1 MFCPLCKSEFRQGFT
16 KCSDCHISLL
26 ATADEAER
34 VPTGCFWVGSDR
46 KECNHILT
54 SLAEAGIPQI
64 SKELVKSEPWPWI
77 SFLLVRFMRPRPTYE
92 LKIWILQSDLD
103 RARQAAPEVVAASDD

>member
-16 KCSDCHISLL
+16 KCSDCQISLL

-34 VPTGCFWVGSDR
+34 VSTECFWAGSNR
-46 KECNHILT
+46 KECNRILT
-54 SLAEAGIPQI
+54 ALAQAGIPQL
-64 SKELVKSEPWPWI
+64 SKERVKSEPWPWL
-77 SFLLVRFMRPRPTYE
+77 SFLLVRFMRPRPVYE

-103 RARQAAPEVVAASDD
+103 RARQAVPKVAVTLDD